1 MGEHELFARNTS
13 TGDGFTNACMQ
24 LSNQI
29 RESVI
34 NSRSLAAGE
43 TACRSGV
50 QGLTESE
57 YDYTQ
62 ERFSDYLF
70 SQDDYTAAD
79 GRHVKVPNRYDY
91 VWQHLRHGQR
101 IGRAPGHDA
110 VGEKPLTRK
119 PRFLCRRRGFSLSKK
134 IFDKLVDGGA
144 SSPARCRVSN
154 LRFEPSA
161 VSPSAKPENPLGF
174 QPSCHPYQF
183 LLKSFRF
190 PGAKTARKRFLL
202 WKMGFSAAKI
212 LPCPPYMPLGT
223 IEIREGFGP
232 LELSK
237 GFSTV

>member
-1 MGEHELFARNTS
+1 MDCFSPNKIQNIFCGE
-13 TGDGFTNACMQ
+13 
-24 LSNQI
+24 
-29 RESVI
+29 
-34 NSRSLAAGE
+34 
-43 TACRSGV
+43 
-50 QGLTESE
+50 
-57 YDYTQ
+57 
-62 ERFSDYLF
+62 
-70 SQDDYTAAD
+70 
-79 GRHVKVPNRYDY
+79 
-91 VWQHLRHGQR
+91 GQR
-101 IGRAPGHDA
+101 PSPQL
-110 VGEKPLTRK
+110 V
-119 PRFLCRRRGFSLSKK
+119 KK
-134 IFDKLVDGGA
+134 EFDKLVDGGA

-232 LELSK
+232 LERSK
-237 GFSTV
+237 GFSTVCAVCAKQAAYFCAHRHFSRKKIK

>member
-1 MGEHELFARNTS
+1 MPSRRS
-13 TGDGFTNACMQ
+13 ACQ
-24 LSNQI
+24 KS
-29 RESVI
+29 
-34 NSRSLAAGE
+34 
-43 TACRSGV
+43 
-50 QGLTESE
+50 
-57 YDYTQ
+57 
-62 ERFSDYLF
+62 
-70 SQDDYTAAD
+70 
-79 GRHVKVPNRYDY
+79 
-91 VWQHLRHGQR
+91 
-101 IGRAPGHDA
+101 
-110 VGEKPLTRK
+110 
-119 PRFLCRRRGFSLSKK
+119 
-134 IFDKLVDGGA
+134 FDKLVDGGA

-232 LELSK
+232 LELSE
-237 GFSTV
+237 GFSTVCRDGSFALPSLFSWADSVFLFLQVVVHLLEIGRAHV

>member
-1 MGEHELFARNTS
+1 MLVPCTCAAFADS
-13 TGDGFTNACMQ
+13 PCATNA
-24 LSNQI
+24 LN
-29 RESVI
+29 
-34 NSRSLAAGE
+34 A
-43 TACRSGV
+43 
-50 QGLTESE
+50 
-57 YDYTQ
+57 
-62 ERFSDYLF
+62 
-70 SQDDYTAAD
+70 TAACATIVRRTRGTGENGGGTLCPHHQILD
-79 GRHVKVPNRYDY
+79 KGLKNRISSTFQLVKKD
-91 VWQHLRHGQR
+91 
-101 IGRAPGHDA
+101 
-110 VGEKPLTRK
+110 
-119 PRFLCRRRGFSLSKK
+119 
-134 IFDKLVDGGA
+134 FDKLVDGEA

-232 LELSK
+232 LELSE

>member
-1 MGEHELFARNTS
+1 MKTLPPA
-13 TGDGFTNACMQ
+13 Q
-24 LSNQI
+24 L
-29 RESVI
+29 
-34 NSRSLAAGE
+34 
-43 TACRSGV
+43 
-50 QGLTESE
+50 
-57 YDYTQ
+57 
-62 ERFSDYLF
+62 
-70 SQDDYTAAD
+70 
-79 GRHVKVPNRYDY
+79 VKKD
-91 VWQHLRHGQR
+91 
-101 IGRAPGHDA
+101 
-110 VGEKPLTRK
+110 
-119 PRFLCRRRGFSLSKK
+119 
-134 IFDKLVDGGA
+134 FDKLVDGGA

-237 GFSTV
+237 GFSTVWRPEPQRLRAICCFGRCARAGEMLYCTR